1 MRILN
6 EKVINSRR
14 NRIYSLKVFH
24 FLLYRQLSIL
34 QVFTFYIVFN
44 DLFLNWFS
52 TCVCDNRRYVCDCRL
67 YACRYVSS
75 SGMYVFTWY
84 ACIITQ
90 KFKGLDSR
98 QITSLPEIKNMMRT
112 QHVILIITKNKLHVD
127 HKTHL
132 HTIKVYNSQPVS
144 LC

>member
-6 EKVINSRR
+6 EKVINSRQ

-34 QVFTFYIVFN
+34 QVFYFYIVFN
-44 DLFLNWFS
+44 NLFLNWFS
-52 TCVCDNRRYVCDCRL
+52 TCVSDDRRYVCDCRL
-67 YACRYVSS
+67 
-75 SGMYVFTWY
+75 Y

-112 QHVILIITKNKLHVD
+112 QHVIPIIAENKLHV
-127 HKTHL
+127 HQKTHF
-132 HTIKVYNSQPVS
+132 HATKVYNTQPVS